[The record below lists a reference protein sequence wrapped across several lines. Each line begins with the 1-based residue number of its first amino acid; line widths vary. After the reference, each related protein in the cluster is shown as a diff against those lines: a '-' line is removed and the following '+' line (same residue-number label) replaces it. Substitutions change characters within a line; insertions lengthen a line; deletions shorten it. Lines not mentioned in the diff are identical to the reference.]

1 MRYQVRLTG
10 STTKGYYSVAP
21 KLTSTYSWN
30 IVFGGEMAV
39 SEETRTYFENAL
51 NQ

>member
-1 MRYQVRLTG
+1 MLVLANDGDRRAIDE
-10 STTKGYYSVAP
+10 VAP
-21 KLTSTYSWN
+21 KLTSTYSWD

-39 SEETRTYFENAL
+39 SEETFTYFKSAL